1 MSRPASGDEAV
12 LTKARAAI
20 ASARTVEQL
29 RQAQAVV
36 LPLDYGLSLHDTA
49 KVIGVSRGWAC
60 QLRRRFMQGKTAGRP
75 DALARGGRHHQNMTP
90 AGEREFLAPFLT
102 REAAGHR
109 LVVSEIKTALEA
121 QLDRKVALTSV
132 YNLLHRHGW
141 RKPGANGRQHL
152 PCNAASQNGRK
163 KPPQQASP
171 KPPKPPKPSK
181 PGTSQKPET

>member
-20 ASARTVEQL
+20 ANARTVEQL

-49 KVIGVSRGWAC
+49 QVIGVSRGWAC

-75 DALARGGRHHQNMTP
+75 DAPARGGRHRQNMTP
-90 AGEREFLAPFLT
+90 DEERKFLAPFLIK
-102 REAAGHR
+102 EATGCR
-109 LVVSEIKTALEA
+109 LIVSEIKAALEA
-121 QLDRKVALTSV
+121 HLKRKVALTSV

-141 RKPGANGRQHL
+141 RRPGANDRRHP
-152 PCNAASQNGRK
+152 PCNSAAQNERK
-163 KPPQQASP
+163 KTPQQRSSKSP
-171 KPPKPPKPSK
+171 KPLK
-181 PGTSQKPET
+181 PGTRQTPET

>member
-20 ASARTVEQL
+20 ANARTVEQL

-49 KVIGVSRGWAC
+49 QVIGVSRGWAC

-75 DALARGGRHHQNMTP
+75 DAPARGGRHHQNMTP
-90 AGEREFLAPFLT
+90 ENEGEFLAPFLAQ
-102 REAAGHR
+102 AAHGGA
-109 LVVSEIKTALEA
+109 LVVSEIKAALEGH
-121 QLDRKVALTSV
+121 LGRKVALASV

-141 RKPGANGRQHL
+141 RKPAANGRRYP
-152 PCNAASQNGRK
+152 PCDSAAQNGQK
-163 KPPQQASP
+163 KPPQHAAP
-171 KPPKPPKPSK
+171 KPPKP
-181 PGTSQKPET
+181 GARHNHET